1 MFGKSN
7 FKVQAVYCDG
17 ISTFTTNSPI
27 SVTINKDEKQV
38 TFEQRFSK
46 VPNANLSFEKITNVA
61 WVTEEDVKNAS
72 VVGNAIVG
80 GILFGGLGAIV
91 GAVSGTKK
99 KSETYLVINY
109 TSTDGTLKAISMKPH
124 GDFKI
129 FKFENELKQHIK
141 VEPVTELE
149 L

>member
-1 MFGKSN
+1 MFGKN
-7 FKVQAVYCDG
+7 LKVGAVHCDG
-17 ISTFTTNSPI
+17 ISTFTPNYPI
-27 SVTINKDEKQV
+27 SVIVDEEEKQV

-109 TSTDGTLKAISMKPH
+109 TSTDGTLKAISMKAN
-124 GDFKI
+124 GDMKI
-129 FKFENELKQHIK
+129 FKLEKAIK
-141 VEPVTELE
+141 KHLSSEPATELE

>member
-1 MFGKSN
+1 MFDKN

-17 ISTFTTNSPI
+17 ISTFTPNSPI
-27 SVTINKDEKQV
+27 LVTINESEKQV
-38 TFEQRFSK
+38 IFKQRFSK
-46 VPNANLSFEKITNVA
+46 VPNANLSFEKITTVA

-72 VVGNAIVG
+72 VIGSAIVG
-80 GILFGGLGAIV
+80 GVLFGGLGAIV

-109 TSTDGTLKAISMKPH
+109 NSADGTLKAISMKAN

-129 FKFENELKQHIK
+129 FKFEKELKKHIHTAPT
-141 VEPVTELE
+141 EELE

>member
-1 MFGKSN
+1 MSKSN
-7 FKVQAVYCDG
+7 FKAGAVYCDG

-27 SVTINKDEKQV
+27 FVTINGDENQV

-46 VPNANLSFEKITNVA
+46 VPNANLSFDKITNVA

-72 VVGNAIVG
+72 VIGNAIVG
-80 GILFGGLGAIV
+80 GILFGGLGAMV

-109 TSTDGTLKAISMKPH
+109 TAADGTLKAISMKPH

-129 FKFENELKQHIK
+129 FKFENTLKQYIK
-141 VEPVTELE
+141 VAPATELE

>member
-1 MFGKSN
+1 MMFDKN

-17 ISTFTTNSPI
+17 ISTFTHNMPI
-27 SVTINKDEKQV
+27 AVTISENEGQV
-38 TFEQRFSK
+38 IFEQRFSK

-80 GILFGGLGAIV
+80 GVLFGGLGAII
-91 GAVSGTKK
+91 GTVSGTKK

-109 TSTDGTLKAISMKPH
+109 TSANGTLKAVSVKPN
-124 GDFKI
+124 GDLKI
-129 FKFENELKQHIK
+129 FKFEKELKQYIK
-141 VEPVTELE
+141 TTPLAELE